1 VSLDLRHP
9 LPGKRALVVGAARSG
24 VAAARLLRR
33 HGVEVTACDRR
44 AEAEVGEAARALAAD
59 GVTCTWGRDDP
70 ALLDGHEFLVWSPGI
85 PIEHPLAAA
94 ALAAQRPVIGE
105 LELGYRASR
114 APFVCITG
122 TNGKSTTTDLVGA
135 LLRAAGREVE
145 VCGNIGRALCEVA
158 ERVSPTGLLVVEVS
172 SFQLETVDRLR
183 PSIATWLN
191 LTPDHLDRHHTL
203 AAYGAMKQR
212 LFARQ
217 TEEDW
222 AILNADDPEVA
233 SRRTGDGAASEF
245 SVTRPVDEGAFF
257 EDGAVMLSHRGGHER
272 LMRRDEVLLP
282 GPHNLANV
290 LAALATVLSLEP
302 SADVL
307 RQVLRT
313 YRGLEHRLE
322 PAGEVAGV
330 RFVNDSKA
338 TNTDSL
344 RVALQSFP
352 EPVVLI
358 AGGRDKGQDFRPL
371 APLVQRAVRHLV
383 LIGEG
388 AETLAKA
395 WPEVRQERAASLAAA
410 VRAAWEAARGGLAER
425 GPAAE
430 GGGPAAG
437 GYPATVLLSP
447 GCASF
452 DMFRDYEDRGRRF
465 KEEVARLAAKGVTA

>member
-1 VSLDLRHP
+1 
-9 LPGKRALVVGAARSG
+9 VVGAARSG

-44 AEAEVGEAARALAAD
+44 AEAEVGESARALA
-59 GVTCTWGRDDP
+59 GEGITCAWGRDDP
-70 ALLDGHEFLVWSPGI
+70 GLIDGHEFLVWSPGI

-94 ALAAQRPVIGE
+94 ARAARRPVLGE

-191 LTPDHLDRHHTL
+191 LTPDHLDRHRTL
-203 AAYGAMKQR
+203 EAYGAMKQR

-217 TEEDW
+217 TEDDW
-222 AILNADDPEVA
+222 AVLNADDPEVT

-245 SVTRPVDEGAFF
+245 SVARTVDEGAFF

-272 LMRRDEVLLP
+272 LLRRDEVLLP

-290 LAALATVLSLEP
+290 LAALATVLPLEP
-302 SADVL
+302 GADVL

-371 APLVQRAVRHLV
+371 SALVQRAVRHLV

-395 WPEVRQERAASLAAA
+395 WPDVSQERAASLAQA
-410 VRAAWEAARGGLAER
+410 VRAAFKAAREGVPAGAPTEGGL
-425 GPAAE
+425 P
-430 GGGPAAG
+430 GGS
-437 GYPATVLLSP
+437 ATVLLSP

-465 KEEVARLAAKGVTA
+465 KDEVARLAAKGVTA